1 MKNLPDGVLQAI
13 TTTPLLGTDLI
24 EAPNYGNYGFDA
36 FTDAFVL
43 SNPPVWGSNMVQ
55 YVYVIWFSIFIRIDM
70 VSITEETLVGS
81 TKE

>member
-24 EAPNYGNYGFDA
+24 EAPNYGFDA

-43 SNPPVWGSNMVQ
+43 SNPPVWGSSMVQ
-55 YVYVIWFSIFIRIDM
+55 YVYVIWFSMFTRIDM